1 MTASGALDPNAA
13 QDSGQQQGDRRGA
26 SDDAPAPRLR
36 AARPSLGQLRDLVV
50 HLARREVSSTHRD
63 TLLGWAWPLTRQL
76 VQLAVLVFVFSKVL
90 DLGIPDYPVFVFS
103 GLIAWNWFTT
113 GLSGGTRSLLSNRH
127 LVFQPRLPA
136 VVVPIVAV
144 AVPLIDVAIALPV
157 LVVMLV
163 VNDDLHATILLLP
176 ALLTVQFVL
185 LAGLAWMTGAV
196 SVYLRDVPNVVG
208 VVLLLLF
215 YVTPVYFA
223 LGKVP
228 PEYASILQLNPLATL
243 IEGYRSILLDE
254 PFPGTV
260 RFAATV
266 AASIAVAVAGLLVFR
281 RLEPGFVDE
290 L

>member
-1 MTASGALDPNAA
+1 MTGSGALDAKAA
-13 QDSGQQQGDRRGA
+13 QAPEQRGHRRGA
-26 SDDAPAPRLR
+26 PDDAPAPRVR
-36 AARPSLGQLRDLVV
+36 TAGPSLGQLRDLVV

-113 GLSGGTRSLLSNRH
+113 GLSGGTRSLLSHRY

-176 ALLTVQFVL
+176 ALLAVQFVL

-215 YVTPVYFA
+215 YVTPVYFS

-243 IEGYRSILLDE
+243 IEAYRSILLDE

-266 AASIAVAVAGLLVFR
+266 AGSIAVAIAGLLVFR